1 MHSTLSRLNWDPI
14 AKVGI
19 PCFFRHMTFSVSVP
33 HPNLVPEVGKS
44 QYVYFITNALS
55 GEQHLRIRMVEIHCH
70 LCDVATPI
78 ELAIYSPP
86 KATSKIFLCKG

>member
-19 PCFFRHMTFSVSVP
+19 PCFFRHMTFFVSVP

-55 GEQHLRIRMVEIHCH
+55 ALLKEWSNG
-70 LCDVATPI
+70 
-78 ELAIYSPP
+78 YSFEGVPR
-86 KATSKIFLCKG
+86 AGQI